1 MPPALLHG
9 NKDGLHAPRQPFTAC
24 SMPTA
29 LARLIRLLD
38 VEEIEVDLYRGSN
51 TDAGWVRVYGG
62 QVVAQALAAAQR
74 TVAEDRP
81 VHSLHSYFIRPG
93 EPRIPILYKVDRERD
108 GASFTTRRVT
118 AIQHGRA
125 IFSLAASFQLR
136 EPGFSHQDPMPAS
149 VGPDGLLSEREWHEK
164 GGDRIP
170 EPWRS
175 IWAARDRPFEFRPL
189 HPSNPFK
196 PRVLPPATQNWFRAD
211 GKLPDDHRVRSALFA
226 YATDMTLLDTCL
238 LPHGVAWTDPKLQS
252 ASLDHS
258 IWFHQDPNPS
268 DWHLFDQHSPAASG
282 GRGLNIGK
290 IFTKGGALV
299 ATVVQEGLI
308 RYRD

>member
-1 MPPALLHG
+1 
-9 NKDGLHAPRQPFTAC
+9 
-24 SMPTA
+24 MPTA
-29 LARLIRLLD
+29 LARLFRLLD
-38 VEEIEVDLYRGSN
+38 VEEIEVDLYRGAN
-51 TDAGWVRVYGG
+51 TDAGWSRVYGG

-74 TVAEDRP
+74 TVPEDRP
-81 VHSLHSYFIRPG
+81 AHSLHSYFIRPG
-93 EPRIPILYKVDRERD
+93 EPRIPILYKVERERD

-125 IFSLAASFQLR
+125 IFSLAASFQIR
-136 EPGFSHQDPMPAS
+136 EPGFQHHDPMPAS
-149 VGPDGLLSEREWHEK
+149 VGPEGLLSDREWTEK
-164 GGDRIP
+164 ADEKIP

-175 IWAARDRPFEFRPL
+175 ILATRDRPFEFRPL
-189 HPSNPFK
+189 HPINPMN

-211 GKLPDDHRVRSALFA
+211 GEVPDDHRLRAAIFA

-238 LPHGVAWTDPKLQS
+238 LPHGVSWTDPKLQS
-252 ASLDHS
+252 ASLDHA
-258 IWFHQDPNPS
+258 IWFHQDTDPS
-268 DWHLFDQHSPAASG
+268 EWHLYDQHSPAASG

-290 IFTKGGALV
+290 IFSQRGQLV

>member
-1 MPPALLHG
+1 MSTPL
-9 NKDGLHAPRQPFTAC
+9 
-24 SMPTA
+24 S
-29 LARLIRLLD
+29 RLIQLLD
-38 VEEIEVDLYRGSN
+38 VEEIEVDLYRGAN

-74 TVAEDRP
+74 TLADDRP

-125 IFSLAASFQLR
+125 IFSLAASFQQR
-136 EPGFSHQDPMPAS
+136 EQGFTHQDRMPETT
-149 VGPDGLLSEREWHEK
+149 GPEGLLSEAEWNAK
-164 GGDRIP
+164 AGDRIP
-170 EPWRS
+170 EPWRT
-175 IWAARDRPFEFRPL
+175 IWASRDRPFEFRPV
-189 HPSNPFK
+189 HPSDPFNPK
-196 PRVLPPATQNWFRAD
+196 ALQPATQNWFRAD
-211 GKLPDDHRVRSALFA
+211 GSVPEGQALRAALFA

-238 LPHGVAWTDPKLQS
+238 LPHAVAWTDPQLQA
-252 ASLDHS
+252 ASLDHA
-258 IWFHQDPNPS
+258 IWFHQEPDPS
-268 DWHLFDQHSPAASG
+268 AWHLFDQTSPAASG

-290 IFTKGGALV
+290 IFARDGTLV

-308 RYRD
+308 RYRA

>member
-1 MPPALLHG
+1 
-9 NKDGLHAPRQPFTAC
+9 
-24 SMPTA
+24 MPTP

-38 VEEIEVDLYRGSN
+38 VEEIEVDLYRGTN
-51 TDAGWVRVYGG
+51 TDEGWQRVYGG

-74 TVAEDRP
+74 TVPADRP

-125 IFSLAASFQLR
+125 IFSLAASFQTV
-136 EPGFSHQDPMPAS
+136 EEGFAHQDEMPTTT
-149 VGPDGLLSEREWHEK
+149 GPDGLLNERQLHEK
-164 GGDRIP
+164 AGDRIP

-175 IWAARDRPFEFRPL
+175 VWASRDRPFEFRPVSPL
-189 HPSNPFK
+189 SPFK
-196 PRVLPPATQNWFRAD
+196 PESYPPFTRNWFRAD
-211 GKLPDDHRVRSALFA
+211 GEVPADIAVRAALFT
-226 YATDMTLLDTCL
+226 YATDMTLLDTCM
-238 LPHGVAWTDPKLQS
+238 LPHAVAWTDPKLQA
-252 ASLDHS
+252 ASLDHA
-258 IWFHQDPNPS
+258 IWFHQQPNPGA
-268 DWHLFDQHSPAASG
+268 WLLFDQASPAASG

-290 IFTKGGALV
+290 IFSQSGQLV

-308 RYRD
+308 RYRRED

>member
-1 MPPALLHG
+1 MSTPL
-9 NKDGLHAPRQPFTAC
+9 T
-24 SMPTA
+24 
-29 LARLIRLLD
+29 RLVQLLD
-38 VEEIEVDLYRGSN
+38 VEEIEVDLYRGAN

-125 IFSLAASFQLR
+125 IFSLAASFQQR
-136 EPGFSHQDPMPAS
+136 EQGFSHQDPMPATT
-149 VGPDGLLSEREWHEK
+149 GPDGLLNEAEWNAK
-164 GGDRIP
+164 AGDRIP
-170 EPWRS
+170 EPWRT
-175 IWAARDRPFEFRPL
+175 IWASRDRPFEFRPVQ
-189 HPSNPFK
+189 PTNPFK
-196 PRVLPPATQNWFRAD
+196 PKALPPATQNWFRAD
-211 GKLPDDHRVRSALFA
+211 GTVPEGQALRAALFA

-238 LPHGVAWTDPKLQS
+238 LPHGVAWTDPKLQA
-252 ASLDHS
+252 ASLDHA
-258 IWFHQDPNPS
+258 IWFHAEPDPS
-268 DWHLFDQHSPAASG
+268 AWHLFDQASPAASG
-282 GRGLNIGK
+282 GRGLNIGR
-290 IFTKGGALV
+290 IFAQDGTLV

-308 RYRD
+308 RYRS

>member
-1 MPPALLHG
+1 MSTPL
-9 NKDGLHAPRQPFTAC
+9 
-24 SMPTA
+24 S
-29 LARLIRLLD
+29 RLIQLLD
-38 VEEIEVDLYRGSN
+38 VEEIEVDLYRGAN

-74 TVAEDRP
+74 TVADDRP

-125 IFSLAASFQLR
+125 IFSLAASFQQR
-136 EPGFSHQDPMPAS
+136 EAGFSHQDPLPDTI
-149 VGPDGLLSEREWHEK
+149 GPDGLLNEAEWHARA
-164 GGDRIP
+164 GDRIP
-170 EPWRS
+170 EPWRT
-175 IWAARDRPFEFRPL
+175 IWASRDRPFEFRPV
-189 HPSNPFK
+189 HPSDPFNPK
-196 PRVLPPATQNWFRAD
+196 ALQPATQNWFRAD
-211 GKLPDDHRVRSALFA
+211 GSVPEGQALRAALFA

-238 LPHGVAWTDPKLQS
+238 LPHAVAWTDPQLQA
-252 ASLDHS
+252 ASLDHA
-258 IWFHQDPNPS
+258 IWFHQEPDPS
-268 DWHLFDQHSPAASG
+268 AWHLFDQTSPAASG

-290 IFTKGGALV
+290 IFARDGTLV

-308 RYRD
+308 RYRA

>member
-1 MPPALLHG
+1 
-9 NKDGLHAPRQPFTAC
+9 
-24 SMPTA
+24 MPTP
-29 LARLIRLLD
+29 LDRLIRLLD

-74 TVAEDRP
+74 TVADDRP

-93 EPRIPILYKVDRERD
+93 EPRIPILYKVERERD

-125 IFSLAASFQLR
+125 IFTLAASFQQR
-136 EPGFSHQDPMPAS
+136 EAGFVHQDAFPETS
-149 VGPDGLLSEREWHEK
+149 GPDGLLSEREWTQK
-164 GGDRIP
+164 AGDRIP
-170 EPWRS
+170 EPWRT
-175 IWAARDRPFEFRPL
+175 IWATRDRPFEFRPVS
-189 HPSNPFK
+189 PADAFS
-196 PRVLPPATQNWFRAD
+196 PRAQPPATQNWFRAD
-211 GKLPDDHRVRSALFA
+211 GAVPGGQALRAALFA

-238 LPHGVAWTDPKLQS
+238 LPHAVSWTDPKLQA
-252 ASLDHS
+252 ASLDHA
-258 IWFHQDPNPS
+258 IWFHHEPDPS
-268 DWHLFDQHSPAASG
+268 AWHLFDQASPAASG

-290 IFTKGGALV
+290 IYAITGELV

-308 RYRD
+308 RYRP

>member
-1 MPPALLHG
+1 MSTPL
-9 NKDGLHAPRQPFTAC
+9 
-24 SMPTA
+24 S
-29 LARLIRLLD
+29 RLIQLLD
-38 VEEIEVDLYRGSN
+38 VEEIEVDLYRGAN

-125 IFSLAASFQLR
+125 IFSLAASFQQR
-136 EPGFSHQDPMPAS
+136 ETGFSHQDPMPDTI
-149 VGPDGLLSEREWHEK
+149 GPDGLLNEAEWHARA
-164 GGDRIP
+164 GDRIP
-170 EPWRS
+170 EPWRT
-175 IWAARDRPFEFRPL
+175 IWASRDRPFEFRPV
-189 HPSNPFK
+189 HPSDPFNPK
-196 PRVLPPATQNWFRAD
+196 ALQPATQNWFRAD
-211 GKLPDDHRVRSALFA
+211 GSVPEGQALRAALFA

-238 LPHGVAWTDPKLQS
+238 LPHAVAWTDPQLQA
-252 ASLDHS
+252 ASLDHA
-258 IWFHQDPNPS
+258 IWFHQEPDPS
-268 DWHLFDQHSPAASG
+268 AWHLFDQTSPAASG

-290 IFTKGGALV
+290 IFARDGTLV

-308 RYRD
+308 RYRA

>member
-1 MPPALLHG
+1 
-9 NKDGLHAPRQPFTAC
+9 
-24 SMPTA
+24 MPTA

-38 VEEIEVDLYRGSN
+38 VEEIEVDLYRGAN

-62 QVVAQALAAAQR
+62 QVVAQALASAQR
-74 TVAEDRP
+74 TVGDDRP

-125 IFSLAASFQLR
+125 IFALAASFQQR
-136 EPGFSHQDPMPAS
+136 EEGFTHQDPFPDAI
-149 VGPDGLLSEREWHEK
+149 GPDGMPSERELNERA
-164 GGDRIP
+164 GDRIP
-170 EPWRS
+170 EPFRTN
-175 IWAARDRPFEFRPL
+175 WANRDRPFEFRPVQ
-189 HPSNPFK
+189 PVNPFK
-196 PRVLPPATQNWFRAD
+196 PRQLPPATRNWFRAD
-211 GKLPDDHRVRSALFA
+211 GEVPPGQALRAALFA

-238 LPHGVAWTDPKLQS
+238 LPHAVSWTDPKLQA
-252 ASLDHS
+252 ASLDHA
-258 IWFHQDPNPS
+258 IWFHREPDPGQ
-268 DWHLFDQHSPAASG
+268 WHLFDQASPAASG

-290 IFTKGGALV
+290 IFAQDGGLV

-308 RYRD
+308 RYRS

>member
-1 MPPALLHG
+1 MTTP
-9 NKDGLHAPRQPFTAC
+9 
-24 SMPTA
+24 
-29 LARLIRLLD
+29 LARLVRLLD
-38 VEEIEVDLYRGSN
+38 VEEIEVDLYRGAN

-62 QVVAQALAAAQR
+62 QVVAQALASAQR
-74 TVAEDRP
+74 TVPDERP

-136 EPGFSHQDPMPAS
+136 EGGFTHQDPMPETR
-149 VGPDGLLSEREWHEK
+149 GPAGLLSEREWNEK
-164 GGDRIP
+164 AGDRIP

-175 IWAARDRPFEFRPL
+175 NWAKRERPFEFRPV
-189 HPSNPFK
+189 HPQNPFK
-196 PRVLPPATQNWFRAD
+196 PSATPPATQNWFRAD
-211 GKLPDDHRVRSALFA
+211 GAVPESAPVRAALFA

-238 LPHGVAWTDPKLQS
+238 LPHAVAWTDPKLQA

-258 IWFHQDPNPS
+258 IWFHRDPDPAQ
-268 DWHLFDQHSPAASG
+268 WHLFDQQSPAASG
-282 GRGLNIGK
+282 GRGLNIGR
-290 IFTKGGALV
+290 IFAEDGTMV

-308 RYRD
+308 RYR

>member
-1 MPPALLHG
+1 
-9 NKDGLHAPRQPFTAC
+9 
-24 SMPTA
+24 MPTA
-29 LARLIRLLD
+29 LARLVRLLD
-38 VEEIEVDLYRGSN
+38 VEEIEVDLYRGAN

-74 TVAEDRP
+74 TVPEDRP

-93 EPRIPILYKVDRERD
+93 EPRIPILYKVERERD

-125 IFSLAASFQLR
+125 IFSLAASFQLH

-149 VGPDGLLSEREWHEK
+149 VGPDGLLSEREWNEK

-189 HPSNPFK
+189 HPNNPFK

-238 LPHGVAWTDPKLQS
+238 LPHGVAWTDPRLQS

-258 IWFHQDPNPS
+258 IWFHQDSNPS

-290 IFTKGGALV
+290 IFTQGGKLI

-308 RYRD
+308 RYRDEAPAKD

>member
-1 MPPALLHG
+1 MSTPL
-9 NKDGLHAPRQPFTAC
+9 
-24 SMPTA
+24 S
-29 LARLIRLLD
+29 RLIQLLD
-38 VEEIEVDLYRGSN
+38 VEEIEVDLYRGAN

-74 TVAEDRP
+74 TLADDRP

-125 IFSLAASFQLR
+125 IFSLAASFQQR
-136 EPGFSHQDPMPAS
+136 ETGFAHQDPMPETT
-149 VGPDGLLSEREWHEK
+149 GPEGLLSEAEWNAK
-164 GGDRIP
+164 AGDRIP
-170 EPWRS
+170 EPWRT
-175 IWAARDRPFEFRPL
+175 IWASRDRPFEFRPV
-189 HPSNPFK
+189 HPSDPFNPK
-196 PRVLPPATQNWFRAD
+196 ALQPATQNWFRAD
-211 GKLPDDHRVRSALFA
+211 GSVPEGQALRAALFA

-238 LPHGVAWTDPKLQS
+238 LPHAVAWTDPQLQA
-252 ASLDHS
+252 ASLDHA
-258 IWFHQDPNPS
+258 IWFHQEPDPS
-268 DWHLFDQHSPAASG
+268 AWHLFDQTSPAASG

-290 IFTKGGALV
+290 IFARDGTLV

-308 RYRD
+308 RYRA

>member
-1 MPPALLHG
+1 MSTPL
-9 NKDGLHAPRQPFTAC
+9 
-24 SMPTA
+24 S
-29 LARLIRLLD
+29 RLIQLLD
-38 VEEIEVDLYRGSN
+38 VEEIEVDLYRGAN

-125 IFSLAASFQLR
+125 IFSLAASFQQR
-136 EPGFSHQDPMPAS
+136 EQGFTHQDPVPETT
-149 VGPDGLLSEREWHEK
+149 GPEGLLSEAEWHAKAGE
-164 GGDRIP
+164 RIP
-170 EPWRS
+170 EPWRT
-175 IWAARDRPFEFRPL
+175 IWASRDRPFEFRPVQ
-189 HPSNPFK
+189 PTNPFK
-196 PRVLPPATQNWFRAD
+196 PKALPPATQNWFRAD
-211 GKLPDDHRVRSALFA
+211 GDVPEAQTVRAALFA

-238 LPHGVAWTDPKLQS
+238 LPHAVAWTDPKLQA
-252 ASLDHS
+252 ASLDHA
-258 IWFHQDPNPS
+258 IWFHAEPDPAA
-268 DWHLFDQHSPAASG
+268 WHLFDQSSPAASG

-290 IFTKGGALV
+290 IFAQDGRLV

-308 RYRD
+308 RYRR

>member
-1 MPPALLHG
+1 MSTPL
-9 NKDGLHAPRQPFTAC
+9 
-24 SMPTA
+24 S
-29 LARLIRLLD
+29 RLIQLLD
-38 VEEIEVDLYRGSN
+38 VEEIEVDLYRGAN

-74 TVAEDRP
+74 TVADDRP

-125 IFSLAASFQLR
+125 IFALAASFQQR
-136 EPGFSHQDPMPAS
+136 EAGFAHQDPLPDTI
-149 VGPDGLLSEREWHEK
+149 GPDGLLSEAEWNARA
-164 GGDRIP
+164 GDRIP

-175 IWAARDRPFEFRPL
+175 IWASRDRPFEFRPV
-189 HPSNPFK
+189 HPSDPFNPK
-196 PRVLPPATQNWFRAD
+196 ALQPATQNWFRAD
-211 GKLPDDHRVRSALFA
+211 GSVPEGQALRAALFA

-238 LPHGVAWTDPKLQS
+238 LPHAVAWTDPKLQA
-252 ASLDHS
+252 ASLDHA
-258 IWFHQDPNPS
+258 IWFHQEPDPS
-268 DWHLFDQHSPAASG
+268 AWHLFDQTSPAASG

-290 IFTKGGALV
+290 IFARDGTLV

-308 RYRD
+308 RYRA